1 MTTGRDMG
9 VPVSTI
15 TKPVQRLLWNMSSW
29 NDRGWAGCQFKRPG
43 ASNSDNAR
51 LQGSEI
57 RYGVVGNELLSGRL
71 LERLL
76 IQLVQWLLRGS
87 TIRGRAV
94 LPEERCAVAIMAKAS
109 VVGTVKT
116 RLVPPLTSQE
126 AAELNTCCLT
136 DVAAN
141 IVAAAGRVPIQGFAA
156 YYPQG
161 SEPFF
166 DDLLPVGFKLLPPRE
181 PTIGRSLIHAAR
193 DLFATGYSSVCLVN
207 ADSPTLPTEFLVET
221 VLRLR
226 EPGDRVVLGPAADG
240 GYYLIGLKQFHRRL
254 FEEIN
259 WSTERVFQQTLAR
272 AGEIG
277 VKVVA
282 LPEWY
287 DVDDEVTL
295 TMLAREI
302 GPCRSAGGPYLD
314 GYPAP
319 STTAFLE
326 KLAAEKG
333 DIERVFERAALLR
346 CSLPRAGKG

>member
-1 MTTGRDMG
+1 M
-9 VPVSTI
+9 
-15 TKPVQRLLWNMSSW
+15 
-29 NDRGWAGCQFKRPG
+29 
-43 ASNSDNAR
+43 
-51 LQGSEI
+51 
-57 RYGVVGNELLSGRL
+57 
-71 LERLL
+71 
-76 IQLVQWLLRGS
+76 
-87 TIRGRAV
+87 
-94 LPEERCAVAIMAKAS
+94 PEERCAVAIMAKAS
-109 VVGTVKT
+109 VAGTVKT

-126 AAELNTCCLT
+126 AAELNTCCLI

-156 YYPQG
+156 YSPQG

-166 DDLLPVGFKLLPPRE
+166 DDLLPVDFKLLPPRE

-226 EPGDRVVLGPAADG
+226 EPGDRVVLGPAVDG

-254 FEEIN
+254 FEEID

-272 AGEIG
+272 ASEIG

-333 DIERVFERAALLR
+333 DIERVFERAAPLGY
-346 CSLPRAGKG
+346 SLSRARKG